1 MSYSIEE
8 HKHRFASWAA
18 SRGASTSPNCRFEV
32 KLGKLLLEESGLRK
46 IAESLEYLP
55 EPFEFDNQHKIWR
68 NTIIEIAKRHQ
79 KVFTH
84 GVAAK
89 LINLYLKS
97 IFVCGENIHNAEKIK
112 AIHPPIDSI
121 LLGELYRQNIGEK
134 RPAWEVARK
143 AKWSNFTSEEYEQ
156 VISDIKSITKSGHG
170 LWEVE
175 QYWQG
180 YQ

>member
-32 KLGKLLLEESGLRK
+32 ELGKLLLEESGLKK
-46 IAESLEYLP
+46 IAQDLNNLP
-55 EPFEFDNQHKIWR
+55 EPAEFDNQHKVWR
-68 NTIIEIAKRHQ
+68 NTIIELAKQHQ
-79 KVFTH
+79 KMFTH

-97 IFVCGENIHNAEKIK
+97 IFICGENIDNPKIK
-112 AIHPPIDSI
+112 AIHPPIDS
-121 LLGELYRQNIGEK
+121 LLLDELYKQNIGGK
-134 RPAWEVARK
+134 RRVWQAARE
-143 AKWSNFTSEEYEQ
+143 AKWSKFTCDEYEQ
-156 VISDIKSITKSGHG
+156 VITEIQSITKTGHG